1 LTSHICA
8 PIVTAL
14 VLASGSVGNDAASYG
29 PGPRASGSCPSTDR
43 GDLLGA
49 SHPADRMQAAQLFLD
64 PRGQCWC
71 LPAKERLVGLGGD
84 RAQRC
89 VRGHAAAAPDRRGQP
104 DAVPVASEQSLAQ
117 FGFLAVRSSVAARH
131 LRLRMLV
138 APIPA

>member
-1 LTSHICA
+1 LLSSLISRICA
-8 PIVTAL
+8 PMVTAL
-14 VLASGSVGNDAASYG
+14 VLAGGSVGNG
-29 PGPRASGSCPSTDR
+29 R
-43 GDLLGA
+43 GDLLEA

-64 PRGQCWC
+64 PRGHCWC

-89 VRGHAAAAPDRRGQP
+89 VRGHAAAAPDLRGQP